1 MDADILLAVC
11 AFYVFLVWLL
21 GELSHRASRPTK

>member
-1 MDADILLAVC
+1 MDADILLAVG

-21 GELSHRASRPTK
+21 GELSNRITGPTK